1 MKSLVIK
8 RSVIIDGRKT
18 SISLEDEFWMSLRKI
33 ADERG
38 ETLTQLMTGIDA
50 RRKAANL
57 SSCLRIF
64 VLEFFK
70 QQSAQQNQSFQQRE
84 IPVQ

>member
-8 RSVIIDGRKT
+8 RSMVIDGRKT
-18 SISLEDEFWMSLRKI
+18 SISLEDAFWECLRKI

-38 ETLTQLMTGIDA
+38 NAVSHLVANIDA
-50 RRKAANL
+50 NRETVNL
-57 SSCLRIF
+57 SSCLRVF
-64 VLEFFK
+64 VLEFYK
-70 QQSAQQNQSFQQRE
+70 NQSAQQSQAFQQRE